1 MCVCVGVYIGVCV
14 GVCACVGVR
23 ACVYIYT
30 SSFSYSLLSVNT
42 DVLRKQGMM
51 RFTFA
56 TFVCS
61 IMLLDIAI
69 YGVSNGASNVAS
81 NGALPRRVC
90 ALVSCA
96 LHGPAAQ
103 YTHTLVAQL

>member
-1 MCVCVGVYIGVCV
+1 MCTYV
-14 GVCACVGVR
+14 
-23 ACVYIYT
+23 CVYIYT
-30 SSFSYSLLSVNT
+30 LSFSYSLLSVNT

-69 YGVSNGASNVAS
+69 YGVSNGASN
-81 NGALPRRVC
+81 GALPRRVRALVSCALHGRVC

-103 YTHTLVAQL
+103 YTHTRGAVVAAPPPLSPP